1 MEFRAPSVATEQT
14 ARASKYLTNNLED
27 PSAGRK
33 VLDSLINELGNVV
46 EYYPDWHPI
55 LTIPAQSSG
64 SIKEVHSMRELD
76 AYKTIDHTVMF
87 VRGFVTCPYSE
98 DKADRLVEAVEQLE
112 GLRAY
117 RLHQPLYA
125 DNAYPVVV
133 EAFTVELEADGTIRS
148 RDALIWFS
156 QHLLNDAWSF
166 QVAETWWNIRS
177 LILGHPHGS
186 RSSLFVNQHSGAHM
200 RKILEA
206 FNNSGM
212 FGPIKESSLE
222 MLSKKKRDTICET
235 LIRAAVTSWDKHSEK
250 FDFELRGE
258 TCKVNIR
265 DTWGDGHELSVQ
277 VVIGDHDL
285 YVSGF
290 FYVREDRPTY
300 TEPLGKRALAE
311 KFL

>member
-14 ARASKYLTNNLED
+14 MRAASYLTENLED
-27 PSAGRK
+27 PSAGRM
-33 VLDSLINELGNVV
+33 VLNGLINELGSVV
-46 EYYPDWHPI
+46 ETFPDWHPI
-55 LTIPAQSSG
+55 LTIPAKG
-64 SIKEVHSMRELD
+64 STEEIYGLNGLD
-76 AYKTIDHTVMF
+76 AYKTIDHTVLF
-87 VRGFVTCPYSE
+87 VRGFVTCPYTE
-98 DKADRLVEAVEQLE
+98 EKADRLIEAVEKLDE
-112 GLRAY
+112 LRAY
-117 RLHQPLYA
+117 KLNQPLYA

-133 EAFTVELEADGTIRS
+133 EAYSVELEADGTIRS

-156 QHLLNDAWSF
+156 QHLLNNVWSS

-177 LILGHPHGS
+177 LILGSPHGS

-235 LIRAAVTSWDKHSEK
+235 LIRAAVNSWDGESEK

-258 TCKVNIR
+258 TCRANIR

-290 FYVREDRPTY
+290 FYQAKKQATY
-300 TEPLGKRALAE
+300 TEPRGKRAFAE